1 MRKSGFPGFDATA
14 SFGLVAPAG
23 TPPTIID
30 KLHRET
36 VRILALPEVRKRF
49 AELGSEVIGN
59 SPGEFS
65 AVIKA
70 EIPQWAK
77 LIKETG
83 IRATD

>member
-1 MRKSGFPGFDATA
+1 MNTRRIVIAGGSGFLGNLIARRLSA
-14 SFGLVAPAG
+14 RG
-23 TPPTIID
+23 
-30 KLHRET
+30 ET

-83 IRATD
+83 IRASD